1 MKRKPRTVKT
11 PNPLHQKRK
20 RMIWLLYILMIP
32 TGLGLVLALWPRQ
45 PAESGPRFQKEGT
58 LAFLRAE
65 DGEPITSID
74 IEVAQDELE
83 IQRGLMYRRS
93 MEPDQGML
101 FMMPVEE
108 PQAFWMLNTYL
119 SLDIVFVNSNM
130 EIVKIQSN
138 TEPRSLKSIPSQRPA
153 LYVVEVLAGFCA
165 ENGIE
170 EGDRISFELETY

>member
-1 MKRKPRTVKT
+1 
-11 PNPLHQKRK
+11 
-20 RMIWLLYILMIP
+20 MIWLLYILMVP
-32 TGLGLVLALWPRQ
+32 TGLGLILALWPRQ
-45 PAESGPRFQKEGT
+45 PDAPGPQFQQEGKLT
-58 LAFLRAE
+58 FLRAE
-65 DGEPITSID
+65 DGESIKSID

-119 SLDIVFVNSNM
+119 SLDIIFINSSM
-130 EIVKIQSN
+130 EIVKIQPN
-138 TEPRSLKSIPSQRPA
+138 TQPRSLKSIPSQRPA

-170 EGDRISFELETY
+170 EGDRISFKLETY

>member
-1 MKRKPRTVKT
+1 
-11 PNPLHQKRK
+11 
-20 RMIWLLYILMIP
+20 MIWLLYILMVP
-32 TGLGLVLALWPRQ
+32 TGLGLILALWPRQ
-45 PAESGPRFQKEGT
+45 PNAPGPQFQQEGT
-58 LAFLRAE
+58 LTFLRAE
-65 DGEPITSID
+65 DGESIKSID

-119 SLDIVFVNSNM
+119 SLDIIFINSNR
-130 EIVKIQSN
+130 EIVKIQPN
-138 TEPRSLKSIPSQRPA
+138 AQPRSLKSIPSQRPA
-153 LYVVEVLAGFCA
+153 LYVVEVLAGFCV

-170 EGDRISFELETY
+170 EGDRITFDLAVN

>member
-1 MKRKPRTVKT
+1 MKKKRKTVKT
-11 PNPLHQKRK
+11 VNPLQKKRK
-20 RMIWLLYILMIP
+20 RMIWFLYILMVP

-45 PAESGPRFQKEGT
+45 PDTPGPRFQKEGT
-58 LAFLRAE
+58 LTFLQAE
-65 DGEPITSID
+65 NGESIKSID

-101 FMMPVEE
+101 FMMPIEE

-119 SLDIVFVNSNM
+119 SLDIIFVNSNM

-138 TEPRSLKSIPSQRPA
+138 TQPRSLKSIPSQRPA

-165 ENGIE
+165 EHGIS
-170 EGDRISFELETY
+170 EGDRIIFELAVN

>member
-1 MKRKPRTVKT
+1 MKKKRRTVRT
-11 PNPLHQKRK
+11 SNPLQQKRK

-32 TGLGLVLALWPRQ
+32 AGLGLVLALWPRQ

-58 LAFLRAE
+58 LTFLRAE
-65 DGEPITSID
+65 DNELIKSID

-119 SLDIVFVNSNM
+119 SLDIIFINSNK
-130 EIVKIQSN
+130 EIVKIQPN
-138 TEPRSLKSIPSQRPA
+138 TQPRSLKSIPSQRPA

-165 ENGIE
+165 DNGIE
-170 EGDRISFELETY
+170 EGDLINFELAVK